1 MKLCI
6 KQRVFSL
13 YDLFYVTDINGEQV
27 YYIESEFFTFFKK
40 FHIYAMSGEEV
51 GYIEQRFNLFLPRLD
66 IYLFGKLS
74 ASIQQQFTFL
84 HQEYDIEG
92 PNWHVEGDFF
102 NHEYRITR
110 FEEPI
115 AYIDKEWFTFGDCY
129 AVETK
134 DPDDMLL
141 ALAVMISI
149 DFVLARN
156 NN

>member
-1 MKLCI
+1 ML
-6 KQRVFSL
+6 L
-13 YDLFYVTDINGEQV
+13 
-27 YYIESEFFTFFKK
+27 
-40 FHIYAMSGEEV
+40 
-51 GYIEQRFNLFLPRLD
+51 
-66 IYLFGKLS
+66 
-74 ASIQQQFTFL
+74 
-84 HQEYDIEG
+84 
-92 PNWHVEGDFF
+92 
-102 NHEYRITR
+102 
-110 FEEPI
+110 I

>member
-13 YDLFYVTDINGEQV
+13 YDRFYVTDINGEQV

-115 AYIDKEWFTFGDCY
+115 AYIDKECCY
-129 AVETK
+129 TNNAYRSK
-134 DPDDMLL
+134 YLRIKHPLS
-141 ALAVMISI
+141 ISASTDSI
-149 DFVLARN
+149 SNDNICRF
-156 NN
+156 

>member
-13 YDLFYVTDINGEQV
+13 YDCFYVTDINGEQV

-102 NHEYRITR
+102 NH
-110 FEEPI
+110 
-115 AYIDKEWFTFGDCY
+115 
-129 AVETK
+129 
-134 DPDDMLL
+134 
-141 ALAVMISI
+141 
-149 DFVLARN
+149 
-156 NN
+156 